1 MYPNVGVSAG
11 KKTPWP
17 ASREEDRRHER
28 GSLLIPAILWRRL
41 VVDVA
46 KGDGRGKTPDLSPSG
61 FLKCRNF
68 ARKHLRRHGR
78 KHVVPAA
85 DLRYFDASHFAL
97 GQNAEAIADAI
108 IQTFA
113 GDDGSPKRAAA
124 LKLIE
129 VISPSEPLFSS
140 SFGSQAEERMMT
152 EVQKMRGEKI
162 WPTPFTIPCTS
173 RKRGRS
179 REQSSA

>member
-1 MYPNVGVSAG
+1 MCIQTSECLLA
-11 KKTPWP
+11 
-17 ASREEDRRHER
+17 RRRHGRPPARWIER
-28 GSLLIPAILWRRL
+28 GSLLIPAILWRRF

-61 FLKCRNF
+61 FLKWRNF

-97 GQNAEAIADAI
+97 GENAEAIADAI

-140 SFGSQAEERMMT
+140 SFGSRA
-152 EVQKMRGEKI
+152 
-162 WPTPFTIPCTS
+162 
-173 RKRGRS
+173 
-179 REQSSA
+179 